1 MDKIM
6 VRAKMAPRQANN
18 ATNTY
23 VITYFEYG
31 YFIFEPHFVA
41 NKMGLIPP
49 CPLLFIN
56 VCY

>member
-1 MDKIM
+1 MDTIM
-6 VRAKMAPRQANN
+6 VTARMAPRQANN

-31 YFIFEPHFVA
+31 YFIFEQNFVA

-49 CPLLFIN
+49 CPLLFIY
-56 VCY
+56 V

>member
-6 VRAKMAPRQANN
+6 VRARMAPRQANN

-31 YFIFEPHFVA
+31 YFIFEQNFVV
-41 NKMGLIPP
+41 NKMGLIPH

-56 VCY
+56 V